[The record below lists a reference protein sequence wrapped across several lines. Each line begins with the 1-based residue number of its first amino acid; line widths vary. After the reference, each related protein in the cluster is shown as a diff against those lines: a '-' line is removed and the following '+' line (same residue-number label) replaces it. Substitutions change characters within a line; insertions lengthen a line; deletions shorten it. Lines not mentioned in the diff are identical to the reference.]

1 MSTARCG
8 YIFTIG
14 SPLAE
19 ERNACCWRPVLDG
32 TNRCR
37 WHLDD
42 DKSDVLSQPLHIES
56 DEPLVESVFRGA
68 DLTGVTKLAG
78 RNLTNCDFSDT
89 NLRHADLSETD
100 LSDST
105 FQGANLMGANLSDSI
120 LQNVDF
126 SDADIQDANLM
137 DVDARGA
144 TFEAANLE
152 NASLVRAN
160 LRNANLVDT
169 KLYEVAFSDTWINAG
184 TDLGDRTIYEKEH
197 DLEIDRDHQSVERDE
212 AAAWTYRALEQLAR
226 ENALPKRT
234 REFYVREKDARR
246 RSAWELGDYQRAI
259 KAEAS
264 RWVMEYG
271 SNPWRIVSFSTIVIL
286 LSAFLYPIAG
296 GIEDTAG
303 EVAIT
308 YSLDDPTEAP
318 LSYLTSVYLT
328 SLYFSVVTF
337 ATLGYGD
344 IRPVGAWGRGLAT
357 VETILGS
364 LLIAL
369 LVFVLSRSVTW

>member
-1 MSTARCG
+1 MTTGRCG
-8 YIFTIG
+8 YVFTLG
-14 SPLAE
+14 SPLTE

-32 TNRCR
+32 TDRCR

-42 DKSDVLSQPLHIES
+42 DKSEILSTPLHVDD

-68 DLTGVTKLAG
+68 DLPGISDLAG
-78 RNLTNCDFSDT
+78 RDLTDCDFSNTD
-89 NLRHADLSETD
+89 LRHADLSGTD

-105 FQGANLMGANLSDSI
+105 FEGATLIGADLSNAE
-120 LQNVDF
+120 LHNVDF
-126 SDADIQDANLM
+126 CEASLQDADLT

-144 TFEAANLE
+144 NFEDANLE
-152 NASLVRAN
+152 NASFVRAN
-160 LRNANLVDT
+160 LRNATLVDA

-184 TDLGDRTIYEKEH
+184 TDLGDRTIYEREQ
-197 DLEIDRDHQSVERDE
+197 DLEIDRDHQSIERDE

-226 ENALPKRT
+226 ENALPNRT
-234 REFYVREKDARR
+234 RHYYVREKDARR
-246 RSAWELGDYQRAI
+246 RSAWERADYQRAF
-259 KAEAS
+259 KAELS

-271 SNPWRIVSFSTIVIL
+271 SNPWRIVGFSAVVIVV
-286 LSAFLYPIAG
+286 SALLYPIAG

-303 EVAIT
+303 QVAIT
-308 YSLDDPTEAP
+308 YSLDDPTKAP
-318 LSYLTSVYLT
+318 LSYLTSTYLT

>member
-1 MSTARCG
+1 MAQRCG
-8 YIFTIG
+8 YVFDLGT
-14 SPLAE
+14 PLTE
-19 ERNACCWRPVLDG
+19 DRNACCWRPVLDG

-37 WHLDD
+37 WHLDA
-42 DKSDVLSQPLHIES
+42 DKSDVFSLPLRVED

-68 DLTGVTKLAG
+68 KLAG
-78 RNLTNCDFSDT
+78 TSELAGRQLTDCDFSEAD
-89 NLRHADLSETD
+89 LRHADLSEAD
-100 LSDST
+100 LSDSNFRGADLCGADLSQT
-105 FQGANLMGANLSDSI
+105 DLRNVDLGEANL
-120 LQNVDF
+120 Q
-126 SDADIQDANLM
+126 DADLT

-160 LRNANLVDT
+160 LRNATLLDA
-169 KLYEVAFSDTWINAG
+169 KLYEVSFSDTWINAG
-184 TDLGDRTIYEKEH
+184 TDLGDRCVYEKQQ
-197 DLEIDRDHQSVERDE
+197 DLELERDHQSVERDE
-212 AAAWTYRALEQLAR
+212 AAAWTYRALERLAR
-226 ENALPKRT
+226 ENALPRLT
-234 REFYVREKDARR
+234 RHYYVREKDARR
-246 RSAWELGDYQRAI
+246 RSAWELGNYRSAI

-271 SNPWRIVSFSTIVIL
+271 SNPWRIVGISALVIVV
-286 LSAFLYPIAG
+286 SALLYPIAG
-296 GIEDTAG
+296 GIQETSG
-303 EVAIT
+303 EVSIT
-308 YSLDDPTEAP
+308 YALEEPTDAP

-357 VETILGS
+357 VETIMGS

-369 LVFVLSRSVTW
+369 LVFVLARAVTW